1 MIDID
6 VDFQSSFKKKINHQ
20 IVKECESITI
30 KKTTLEAEKRCK
42 VQAPGPGN
50 QLPGTKYKAVG
61 RLRRS
66 HSTRISDE
74 EGLVKN
80 STNYWRFVVF
90 GTGRQGNP
98 RTWRRNVGERRT
110 KSVGR
115 AVYQENDNAHRR
127 ENFNRTKSGGTYRRR
142 RVHFP

>member
-6 VDFQSSFKKKINHQ
+6 VKFEPSFKKKINHNILKQ
-20 IVKECESITI
+20 CEKTTI
-30 KKTTLEAEKRCK
+30 RNTTLEAEKRCK

-66 HSTRISDE
+66 HSTQISDD

-80 STNYWRFVVF
+80 STKYWRYVVF
-90 GTGRQGNP
+90 GTSKMRARNYPQKIANQLASERYIT
-98 RTWRRNVGERRT
+98 RTMLTEL
-110 KSVGR
+110 
-115 AVYQENDNAHRR
+115 
-127 ENFNRTKSGGTYRRR
+127 RRR
-142 RVHFP
+142 GMIE

>member
-6 VDFQSSFKKKINHQ
+6 VKIDPSFYKKVNHEV
-20 IVKECESITI
+20 IKACESTTI
-30 KKTTLEAEKRCK
+30 KNTTLEAEKRCK

-66 HSTRISDE
+66 HSSHISDD

-80 STNYWRFVVF
+80 STNYWRFVVL
-90 GTGRQGNP
+90 GTSKMPARNYPQKIANELSSEKYIT
-98 RTWRRNVGERRT
+98 RTFLTELRRKGVIE
-110 KSVGR
+110 
-115 AVYQENDNAHRR
+115 
-127 ENFNRTKSGGTYRRR
+127 
-142 RVHFP
+142 

>member
-1 MIDID
+1 MIDIQ
-6 VDFQSSFKKKINHQ
+6 VDIESSFRRKINHN
-20 IVKECESITI
+20 IIKECEAETI

-66 HSTRISDE
+66 HSSSISHD

-80 STNYWRFVVF
+80 STNYWRYVVF
-90 GTGRQGNP
+90 GTSKMPSRNYPQKIANQLSTEQYIT
-98 RTWRRNVGERRT
+98 RTMLTELRRKGVIE
-110 KSVGR
+110 
-115 AVYQENDNAHRR
+115 
-127 ENFNRTKSGGTYRRR
+127 
-142 RVHFP
+142 

>member
-1 MIDID
+1 MIDVEIS
-6 VDFQSSFKKKINHQ
+6 FSSSFKKKTNHQ
-20 IVKECESITI
+20 IIKECESITI

-66 HSTRISDE
+66 HSSKISDD

-80 STNYWRFVVF
+80 STNYWRYVVF
-90 GTGRQGNP
+90 GTSKMIARNYPQKIVNQLSSENYIT
-98 RTWRRNVGERRT
+98 RTMLTELRRKGMIE
-110 KSVGR
+110 
-115 AVYQENDNAHRR
+115 
-127 ENFNRTKSGGTYRRR
+127 
-142 RVHFP
+142 

>member
-90 GTGRQGNP
+90 GTSKMPARNYPQKIVNQLSSENYLT
-98 RTWRRNVGERRT
+98 RTMLTEL
-110 KSVGR
+110 
-115 AVYQENDNAHRR
+115 
-127 ENFNRTKSGGTYRRR
+127 RRR
-142 RVHFP
+142 GMIE

>member
-6 VDFQSSFKKKINHQ
+6 VKFEPSFKRKINHNVLKQ
-20 IVKECESITI
+20 CESVAIRN
-30 KKTTLEAEKRCK
+30 TTLEAEKRCK

-66 HSTRISDE
+66 HSTQISDD

-80 STNYWRFVVF
+80 STNYWRYVVF
-90 GTGRQGNP
+90 GTSKMRARNYSQKIANELSSEKYIT
-98 RTWRRNVGERRT
+98 RTILTELRRMGMIE
-110 KSVGR
+110 
-115 AVYQENDNAHRR
+115 
-127 ENFNRTKSGGTYRRR
+127 
-142 RVHFP
+142 

>member
-6 VDFQSSFKKKINHQ
+6 VKFEPSFKRKINHNVLKQ
-20 IVKECESITI
+20 CESVAIRN
-30 KKTTLEAEKRCK
+30 TTLEAEKRCK

-66 HSTRISDE
+66 HSTQISDN

-80 STNYWRFVVF
+80 STNYWRYVVF
-90 GTGRQGNP
+90 GTSKMRARNYPQKIANELSSEKYIT
-98 RTWRRNVGERRT
+98 RTILTELRRMGMIE
-110 KSVGR
+110 
-115 AVYQENDNAHRR
+115 
-127 ENFNRTKSGGTYRRR
+127 
-142 RVHFP
+142 